1 MRSWF
6 TSWKES
12 FLPSQTFHFKLGL
25 CPVQVT
31 YMMGKGRYLRLRSA
45 RSSKFAIF
53 PNYLMKLPTFI
64 LKPVCYF
71 LIPPFL
77 LFVNFYVTPDQR
89 NSICASLLV
98 ASRELLSFRLARG
111 GG

>member
-1 MRSWF
+1 
-6 TSWKES
+6 
-12 FLPSQTFHFKLGL
+12 
-25 CPVQVT
+25 
-31 YMMGKGRYLRLRSA
+31 
-45 RSSKFAIF
+45 
-53 PNYLMKLPTFI
+53 MKLPTFI
-64 LKPVCYF
+64 LKPVCYLLF
-71 LIPPFL
+71 PLFP